1 MAQRLTLHACLVNYT
16 YSLDPDVKVKYEKQE
31 GDLLLD
37 IFGNISEEQKQ
48 NFIIRDIN
56 DVDNISI
63 FFYFKGEYIGGN
75 CSNYVFIKRL
85 VKIAKEK
92 LGV

>member
-1 MAQRLTLHACLVNYT
+1 MSQKTLHTCLVNYT

-31 GDLLLD
+31 GDILLD
-37 IFGNISEEQKQ
+37 IFGNISEVRNQ

-56 DVDNISI
+56 DKDKISI
-63 FFYFKGEYIGGN
+63 FFYSNGEYIGGN
-75 CSNYVFIKRL
+75 CSNYVLIKRL